1 MKQLFCL
8 LLAVCMMA
16 SLCACGKG
24 REKDAGNDTLS
35 SDREVSAPTE
45 SIPVPEDQQSP
56 EESEQLQSYAGKV
69 DVDLTVLSSTMVYSE
84 VYNMLYNDPAHYL
97 GKTVKAR
104 GTFSIYQLV
113 TDGVL
118 QPDPVSYACIISD
131 ATACCAEGMEF
142 VLKDDLAYPDDY
154 PELGA
159 EITVIGEFQ
168 SYEEK
173 GQINMDLCCDFLALR
188 LSLHTDKVK
197 LFDFDKRKTETFN
210 THNTLFVNIYQSI
223 LAYYFA
229 LMGETDKI
237 PDEFREHKLDGIN
250 YLAPCKPMMYLI
262 ENQVY
267 LIQNEVAKVIGR
279 SDSLIAQCRAVPYNL
294 CEIHILIQTAEPV
307 VPEKKKPS
315 ILPEYREM
323 I

>member
-1 MKQLFCL
+1 MKRIFCL
-8 LLAVCMMA
+8 LLAACMTL
-16 SLCACGKG
+16 SLCACGKDSEEG
-24 REKDAGNDTLS
+24 AGNDAS
-35 SDREVSAPTE
+35 SSNEESSASTE
-45 SIPVPEDQQSP
+45 SIPTPEDQQSP

-97 GKTVKAR
+97 GKTVKAK

-168 SYEEK
+168 SYEEN
-173 GQINMDLCCDFLALR
+173 GMTWYHLVNARLA
-188 LSLHTDKVK
+188 
-197 LFDFDKRKTETFN
+197 
-210 THNTLFVNIYQSI
+210 
-223 LAYYFA
+223 
-229 LMGETDKI
+229 
-237 PDEFREHKLDGIN
+237 
-250 YLAPCKPMMYLI
+250 
-262 ENQVY
+262 
-267 LIQNEVAKVIGR
+267 
-279 SDSLIAQCRAVPYNL
+279 
-294 CEIHILIQTAEPV
+294 
-307 VPEKKKPS
+307 
-315 ILPEYREM
+315 
-323 I
+323 

>member
-35 SDREVSAPTE
+35 SNEEASASAE
-45 SIPVPEDQQSP
+45 SIPTPKEQETPDEQQTP
-56 EESEQLQSYAGKV
+56 EEPEQTQTSADGV

-104 GTFSIYQLV
+104 GGFSIYQLV

-118 QPDPVSYACIISD
+118 QPDPVAYACIIAD
-131 ATACCAEGMEF
+131 ANACCAEGMEF
-142 VLKDDLAYPDDY
+142 VPEGDLTYPEDY

-168 SYEEK
+168 SYEEN
-173 GQINMDLCCDFLALR
+173 GMTWYHLVNARLA
-188 LSLHTDKVK
+188 
-197 LFDFDKRKTETFN
+197 
-210 THNTLFVNIYQSI
+210 
-223 LAYYFA
+223 
-229 LMGETDKI
+229 
-237 PDEFREHKLDGIN
+237 
-250 YLAPCKPMMYLI
+250 
-262 ENQVY
+262 
-267 LIQNEVAKVIGR
+267 
-279 SDSLIAQCRAVPYNL
+279 
-294 CEIHILIQTAEPV
+294 
-307 VPEKKKPS
+307 
-315 ILPEYREM
+315 
-323 I
+323 

>member
-24 REKDAGNDTLS
+24 REKDAESDTLS
-35 SDREVSAPTE
+35 SNEEASASAE
-45 SIPVPEDQQSP
+45 SIPTPKEQETS
-56 EESEQLQSYAGKV
+56 EESEQPQASSNGV

-168 SYEEK
+168 SYEEN
-173 GQINMDLCCDFLALR
+173 GMTWYHLVNARLA
-188 LSLHTDKVK
+188 
-197 LFDFDKRKTETFN
+197 
-210 THNTLFVNIYQSI
+210 
-223 LAYYFA
+223 
-229 LMGETDKI
+229 
-237 PDEFREHKLDGIN
+237 
-250 YLAPCKPMMYLI
+250 
-262 ENQVY
+262 
-267 LIQNEVAKVIGR
+267 
-279 SDSLIAQCRAVPYNL
+279 
-294 CEIHILIQTAEPV
+294 
-307 VPEKKKPS
+307 
-315 ILPEYREM
+315 
-323 I
+323 